1 MRLFANGKR
10 VTQPS
15 YGNGTIISTDERYT
29 VIEFD
34 DHGRRT
40 FVTTMVSLEPT
51 STPAPVRA
59 GGAGRA
65 RRPRKTAAGA
75 AATKTAAGAA
85 AKATAGAAAKTAAG
99 VPAKNT

>member
-15 YGNGTIISTDERYT
+15 YGAGTIVSTDERYT

-40 FVTTMVSLEPT
+40 FVTSMVSLEPT
-51 STPAPVRA
+51 STPAPER
-59 GGAGRA
+59 
-65 RRPRKTAAGA
+65 AGA
-75 AATKTAAGAA
+75 AGRRRASAKSAA
-85 AKATAGAAAKTAAG
+85 AKKSAS
-99 VPAKNT
+99 

>member
-15 YGNGTIISTDERYT
+15 YGTGTIVSTDERYT

-40 FVTTMVSLEPT
+40 FVTTMVSLEP
-51 STPAPVRA
+51 SSVPAPARA
-59 GGAGRA
+59 GAAGRA
-65 RRPRKTAAGA
+65 RRSTKKA
-75 AATKTAAGAA
+75 AAAAPPKT
-85 AKATAGAAAKTAAG
+85 T
-99 VPAKNT
+99 